1 VTGKKLRAFNGG
13 KIMKKY
19 VTSVLLVLASS
30 AAMAAPPQ
38 ATSFTAPMKPK
49 ATTKPAPL
57 QPQERR
63 GVLVRA
69 FAPGHNPLQMLNPKA
84 NPARYGTSQEHVA
97 YDPYTGKPMGI
108 KLIEFVF

>member
-19 VTSVLLVLASS
+19 VTSVLQVLAAS

-49 ATTKPAPL
+49 AIKPPPL
-57 QPQERR
+57 QPQETR

-69 FAPGHNPLQMLNPKA
+69 FARGHNPLQMLNPKA
-84 NPARYGTSQEHVA
+84 PPAKYGTSQEHVA

-108 KLIEFVF
+108 KLLEFVF